1 MSGLATLGAYL
12 QKNPV
17 LMENRILLQGV
28 LRDIFPHDKL
38 TVNLLLI
45 GFDEDIFSLV
55 GTNYTELQLTKLVG
69 AIVNNHGV
77 GEENAIYIIETWLG
91 VVFQE
96 SLPAAFGNVRRQHNN
111 HSQSVPQNTNVAI
124 PLTSGG
130 NCRLSVADVREI
142 FFRNKERLM
151 RKCHFSRS
159 QDMGTWDVVNM
170 YSNNHYSRS
179 LSPRERG
186 LLVKKLGKGHYQEA
200 DFAYIRTKSDM
211 TTSWG
216 LTYDSIIIS
225 ALKDLMIPFAD
236 IDYAEWQRGFFT
248 DTMTIV
254 LKDGSLYELD
264 EHQMMATPVYDNI
277 SDLVGFLNVIK
288 EM

>member
-1 MSGLATLGAYL
+1 MLSLATLGEYL
-12 QKNPV
+12 QKNPA

-28 LRDIFPHDKL
+28 LRDIFPQDKL
-38 TVNLLLI
+38 AVNLLLM

-55 GTNYTELQLTKLVG
+55 GTNYTEVQLTKLAG
-69 AIVNNHGV
+69 SIMNNHGV
-77 GEENAIYIIETWLG
+77 SEENAIYIIETWLG
-91 VVFQE
+91 IVFQE
-96 SLPAAFGNVRRQHNN
+96 NLPAAFGNVIRQQNN
-111 HSQSVPQNTNVAI
+111 HSQAVPKNMNVAI
-124 PLTSGG
+124 SLTPGG
-130 NCRLSVADVREI
+130 IRHLSVADVREV
-142 FFRNKERLM
+142 FFRAKERLM
-151 RKCHFSRS
+151 RKCRFARS
-159 QDMGTWDVVNM
+159 QDMGTWDVVDM
-170 YSNNHYSRS
+170 RSNNHYSRG
-179 LSPRERG
+179 LNQRERS

-236 IDYAEWQRGFFT
+236 IDYAESQRGFFT
-248 DTMTIV
+248 DSMTIV